1 MDFLCYLKTHSM
13 LFLIIIFSLSMP
25 EAVFPATDTSP
36 VLADREKRSIIQI
49 ADGYVGPAGNRT
61 LKQLRAEALKVAKRQ
76 AMEQANQFLRKKNI
90 REVALEYEIIKIH
103 PHGFVK
109 ILNQKDSGLEDNGR
123 YHVRIEA
130 EVVYILKDTKGG
142 RVQQF
147 SELMDKADILTVRI
161 WTDKK
166 QYREGE
172 PVYVYVE
179 GNRDFNARIVKVG
192 AKGICQLLPN
202 NYRQVSFFK
211 KGKTYKIPD
220 EGDRFNLQ
228 VSQPFGT
235 ESFVVYA
242 TQLPMSH
249 INMKTIAGGLYQY
262 RASMPSFERSVRSGL
277 PIGEGQTV
285 QFYEAA
291 WDILT
296 LPR

>member
-1 MDFLCYLKTHSM
+1 M
-13 LFLIIIFSLSMP
+13 LFILIIFSLLMP
-25 EAVFPATDTSP
+25 EVVSPATDTPSP
-36 VLADREKRSIIQI
+36 VLADREKRSIIQV
-49 ADGYVGPAGNRT
+49 ADGYVDHAGNKT
-61 LKQLRAEALKVAKRQ
+61 LKQLRAEALKMAKRQ
-76 AMEQANQFLRKKNI
+76 ALEQAKRFLKKTKI
-90 REVALEYEIIKIH
+90 REVGLEYEIIKIH

-109 ILNQKDSGLEDNGR
+109 ILNQKDLGMEDNGR
-123 YHVRIEA
+123 YHVLIKA
-130 EVVYILKDTKGG
+130 EVVYALKDTGNG
-142 RVQQF
+142 RAQQL
-147 SELMDKADILTVRI
+147 SESMDKADILTVRI

-166 QYREGE
+166 RYKEGE
-172 PVYVYVE
+172 HVNVYVE

-192 AKGICQLLPN
+192 AKGIHQLLPN

-242 TQLPMSH
+242 TSLPMSH

-262 RASMPSFERSVRSGL
+262 RGSMPFFERSVRSGL
-277 PIGEGQTV
+277 PIGEDQAV

-296 LPR
+296 SPR